1 MSGRGA
7 QFVHPPWSALILV
20 CSLALS
26 ASASAAEEPWVGAMK
41 AVHAT
46 GAAQQG
52 GVSQIG
58 DSITYSKAFLAGLA
72 WGEVKGLEW
81 DVLKRLTAKDFN
93 ERKGEAHGN
102 YSGWTAADGLA
113 RLPGV
118 LAAEKPEI
126 AVIMY
131 GTNDVRKQVTPADY
145 EKNLIAIVDLCVKAG
160 CIPIISTIPPQLG
173 QDAQVQAFNAVIKKI
188 AIAAKIPLIDFHAE
202 ILQRQPGTSW
212 NGTLLGKD
220 DVHPSGGANF
230 DFSEGNLK
238 VCGYALRNYLT
249 CRALKQVLERC
260 Y

>member
-1 MSGRGA
+1 MPH
-7 QFVHPPWSALILV
+7 VMLV
-20 CSLALS
+20 LVVAFSFTL
-26 ASASAAEEPWVGAMK
+26 SAAEEPWVAAMK

-46 GAAQQG
+46 GIAQKG
-52 GVSQIG
+52 SVSQIG
-58 DSITYSKAFLAGLA
+58 DSITYSKAFLAGIA
-72 WGEVKGLEW
+72 WGEAKAREW
-81 DVLKRLTAKDFN
+81 EALKRLTAKDFN
-93 ERKGEAHGN
+93 ERKGEAHAN

-113 RLPGV
+113 KVPAV

-131 GTNDVRKQVTPADY
+131 GTNDVRKQVALADY
-145 EKNLIAIVDLCVKAG
+145 EKNLMAIVGHCLKAG

-173 QDAQVQAFNAVIKKI
+173 QDAPVQSFNAVIKRI
-188 AIAAKIPLIDFHAE
+188 AAEAKIPLIDFYAE
-202 ILQRQPGTSW
+202 IVQRQPGTSW

-220 DVHPSGGANF
+220 DVHPSGGNNF

-249 CRALKQVLERC
+249 CRALRQVMEQC

>member
-1 MSGRGA
+1 MRTA
-7 QFVHPPWSALILV
+7 LLIVIAWSL
-20 CSLALS
+20 SL
-26 ASASAAEEPWVGAMK
+26 SAAEEPWISAMK
-41 AVHAT
+41 AVHAKGT
-46 GAAQQG
+46 AQPG
-52 GVSQIG
+52 SVSQIG

-72 WGEVKGLEW
+72 WGEAKGPEW
-81 DVLKRLTAKDFN
+81 EVLKRLTVKDFN
-93 ERKGEAHGN
+93 ERKGAEHAN

-113 RLPGV
+113 RVPAV
-118 LAAEKPEI
+118 LATEKPAI

-145 EKNLIAIVDLCVKAG
+145 GKNLTAIIDLCLKAG

-173 QDAQVQAFNAVIKKI
+173 QDAQVQAYNELIRKL
-188 AIAAKIPLIDFHAE
+188 AAEARIPLVDFHAE
-202 ILQRQPGTSW
+202 IISRQPGTAW

-249 CRALKQVLERC
+249 CRALKQVITGC
-260 Y
+260 W

>member
-1 MSGRGA
+1 MRT
-7 QFVHPPWSALILV
+7 ALLYIIA
-20 CSLALS
+20 CSLSLS
-26 ASASAAEEPWVGAMK
+26 AVEEPWIAAMK

-46 GAAQQG
+46 GKAQPG
-52 GVSQIG
+52 SVSQIG

-72 WGEVKGLEW
+72 WGEAKGPEW
-81 DVLKRLTAKDFN
+81 EALKRLTVKDFN
-93 ERKGEAHGN
+93 ERKGAEHGN

-113 RLPGV
+113 KLPAV
-118 LAAEKPEI
+118 LATEKPVI

-145 EKNLIAIVDLCVKAG
+145 GKNLTAIIDLCLKAG

-173 QDAQVQAFNAVIKKI
+173 QDAQVQAYNALIRKL
-188 AIAAKIPLIDFHAE
+188 ATETRIPLVDFHGE
-202 ILQRQPGTSW
+202 IISRQPGTAW

-249 CRALKQVLERC
+249 CRALKQVIERC
-260 Y
+260 F

>member
-1 MSGRGA
+1 MKPFPTAARMS
-7 QFVHPPWSALILV
+7 ITLV
-20 CSLALS
+20 MAGVLGLP
-26 ASASAAEEPWVGAMK
+26 AAEEPWIAAMK
-41 AVHAT
+41 AIHAKGT
-46 GAAQQG
+46 AQPG
-52 GVSQIG
+52 SVSQIG

-72 WGEVKGLEW
+72 WGEAKGSEW
-81 DVLKRLTAKDFN
+81 DVLKRLTVKDFN
-93 ERKGEAHGN
+93 ERKGADHGN

-113 RLPGV
+113 KVPAV
-118 LAAEKPEI
+118 LAAEKPAI

-145 EKNLIAIVDLCVKAG
+145 ERNLKAIVELCLKAG

-173 QDAQVQAFNAVIKKI
+173 QDASVQSFNAVIRKI
-188 AIAAKIPLIDFHAE
+188 AAETKIPLVDFHAE
-202 ILQRQPGTSW
+202 ILKRQPGTAW

-238 VCGYALRNYLT
+238 VCGYALRNHLT
-249 CRALKQVLERC
+249 CRALKQVLEKC